1 MKNKLTAFE
10 LKRNLYFHALVL
22 ENDFKQNK
30 NDLNHRNLHDQFVYK
45 LIDSE
50 SGRKLYCKNF
60 MKFK

>member
-22 ENDFKQNK
+22 ENDFNQNK

-50 SGRKLYCKNF
+50 SVRKLYCKNF